1 MGIFQRKEEPRKKA
15 PIDETSDGVQ
25 QFFDGYFADLRERG
39 RSHFEKV
46 VEENME
52 SFKTDLDA
60 AVAKADTELKAH
72 ISHRLDDQIAEN
84 SAIIT
89 HAQEEALK
97 SLTGSAQA
105 LQEQHKQVT
114 ETLQKNVT
122 DQQTLLSAAFEE
134 NKAGIAAMKDA
145 QAQALQALAQSVQ
158 GLQEQNVQ
166 LAQAMQR
173 NVAAQEAALVDAFEE
188 NMAQIVEHY
197 LLGALG
203 DQYDLKAQL
212 PSIIKQMEVNKA
224 AIAEDMKL

>member
-39 RSHFEKV
+39 RSHFEKT
-46 VEENME
+46 VEE
-52 SFKTDLDA
+52 SSGAFKSDLDA

-72 ISHRLDDQIAEN
+72 ISKRLDDQIAEN
-84 SAIIT
+84 SEIIT

-105 LQEQHKQVT
+105 LQQQHKQVT

-122 DQQTLLSAAFEE
+122 DQQALLAAAFEE
-134 NKAGIAAMKDA
+134 NKAGIAAMRQA
-145 QAQALQALAQSVQ
+145 QEQALQSLAQSVQ
-158 GLQEQNVQ
+158 GLQEQNLQ
-166 LAQAMQR
+166 LAQAMQK
-173 NVAAQEAALVDAFEE
+173 NVAAQEDALVTAFEE

-203 DQYDLKAQL
+203 DQYDLKSQL

-224 AIAEDMKL
+224 VIAEDMKL